1 MLLVESS
8 STLHVVKKLLYI
20 NNYFFLEPTRF
31 LVLRITRLEQII
43 FSEPTLFVLRREL
56 SASDKLLIRPTV
68 GGSRAH
74 DLFSTEWVAIPI
86 CHKEHACDKDFCVI
100 KFNNFSGKSCLK

>member
-1 MLLVESS
+1 M
-8 STLHVVKKLLYI
+8 
-20 NNYFFLEPTRF
+20 
-31 LVLRITRLEQII
+31 LRITRLEQII

-86 CHKEHACDKDFCVI
+86 CHKEHVFFFFFVI
-100 KFNNFSGKSCLK
+100 IAFNKIFSTLHIAL